1 MILESNKIYR
11 CIPFISSPV
20 FPSLNVKGS
29 TSLYVSLKEYMP
41 ESTADMDD
49 VSDQIKE
56 GYNVLNGQIRYICA
70 VYGEG
75 SVVEESGIVSAQEH
89 IERK

>member
-20 FPSLNVKGS
+20 FPTLKVQG
-29 TSLYVSLKEYMP
+29 TARIFVSLKEYTP
-41 ESTADMDD
+41 ETVAEMDD

-70 VYGEG
+70 VYAGD
-75 SVVEESGIVSAQEH
+75 SLVEESGVVSSQEH